1 MRQIDYSVVV
11 PVFNSEATLEEL
23 HRRITRVFGDLE
35 AGFEVIYVDDGSTDS
50 SWQVLGKLKDSDPDH
65 VTAVRLARNF
75 GQHNATFCG
84 FSFMKGRYLVTLD
97 DDLQNPPEEI
107 TKLIEARDSF
117 DADLVYGVY
126 QDRKHSKVRNLGS
139 KYFTKTSN
147 LFGRKGQG
155 SAFRLLS
162 KEIVEKVLVHH
173 QNFIFIEEV
182 LQWYTDY
189 VCYVVVE
196 HHKRKVKKSGYTPRK
211 IISLLANILIYYT
224 AIPLKIMVYG
234 GLFSSGVFF
243 VMSVIFAF
251 KKIFFNVPLG
261 YTSLIVAIL
270 FSTSIILFCLGIIGE
285 YLSRIYLVQN
295 KKPPY
300 SVKKVL

>member
-1 MRQIDYSVVV
+1 MPEIDYSIVV

-23 HRRITRVFGDLE
+23 HQRIRKVFVELG
-35 AGFEVIYVDDGSTDS
+35 AGFEVIYVDDGSTDA
-50 SWQVLGKLKDSDPDH
+50 SWQVLERIKASDPDH
-65 VTAVRLARNF
+65 VTAVKLAKNF

-84 FSFMKGRYLVTLD
+84 FSFMKGKYLITLD

-107 TKLIEARDSF
+107 RKLIEARDDF

-126 QDRKHSKVRNLGS
+126 QDKKHSRMRNLGS

-147 LFGRKGQG
+147 FFGRKGQG

-162 KEIVEKVLVHH
+162 AELVNKVLVHH

-182 LQWYTDY
+182 LHWYTDDIG
-189 VCYVVVE
+189 YVVVE
-196 HHKRKVKKSGYTPRK
+196 HHPRKVKKSGYTPRK

-234 GLFSSGVFF
+234 GLTSSAIFF

-300 SVKKVL
+300 SIKKVR